1 LTDFTTFRRHVFSVP
16 ILRHAL
22 EDQHLSK
29 RFGIDAFCEAHPF
42 VEREKPDFPGWALA
56 YVAGQWHLADD
67 YAIDDDEEED
77 GSPKPPGPLK
87 LIRPVVMPW

>member
-1 LTDFTTFRRHVFSVP
+1 MAVTRSRRLSATTSDF
-16 ILRHAL
+16 LR
-22 EDQHLSK
+22 
-29 RFGIDAFCEAHPF
+29 
-42 VEREKPDFPGWALA
+42 ALA